1 MCSENLR
8 LDTITVIKQR
18 QMKMLLFKFMEFS
31 KNNKNSLF
39 IYRSIT
45 NTWSNI
51 FASLFRKTMR
61 TKYYEMF
68 HSLSL
73 YRCRVQKAKKIK
85 QNKKICGRISTTVR
99 VNSNN
104 LSGLSLIRVLFLQTY
119 YGVIQIYTIVM
130 YVFLAV

>member
-99 VNSNN
+99 A
-104 LSGLSLIRVLFLQTY
+104 LLLLIVIIYRFCPWFGY
-119 YGVIQIYTIVM
+119 YFYKRTMVWYKSI
-130 YVFLAV
+130 L